1 MYELVARRK
10 VFATYLIAL
19 VIYSFVPLYDVL
31 TTAIMYFMC
40 FMSFICSPCG
50 GLKQSLQ
57 VPLSGSTAHEP
68 DKIIQKYI
76 NIKNYHIPV
85 LLFEIEIAL
94 KFAVVSRFGT
104 DTLFL
109 FPLHHL
115 LLSST

>member
-10 VFATYLIAL
+10 VFVTYLIAL

-31 TTAIMYFMC
+31 TAIMYFIR

-94 KFAVVSRFGT
+94 KFAVVSWFGT

>member
-1 MYELVARRK
+1 MFHVIHLLPLWRAQ
-10 VFATYLIAL
+10 TIIAG
-19 VIYSFVPLYDVL
+19 
-31 TTAIMYFMC
+31 T
-40 FMSFICSPCG
+40 
-50 GLKQSLQ
+50 
-57 VPLSGSTAHEP
+57 LSGSTAHEP